1 MATKPKSRAKAAVA
15 AQPKSQILNPKSSR
29 AVEPKSKIQNPKSY
43 TSPARLQ
50 KIFVALD
57 ALYPHAECALRHEN
71 AFQLLVATILSAQCT
86 DERVNKVTPEL
97 FRKHPT
103 PRDFIGL
110 PQDELER
117 EIYTT
122 GFFRNKAKSI
132 IGAATKIEREF
143 GGKVPQTMEELLT
156 LPGVARKTA
165 NVVLG
170 TAYGIASG
178 VVVDTH
184 VFRIAHRLKLST
196 QNTPEKVEQDLMKLV
211 PQNRW
216 VSFAHQL
223 IWFGRKICYARQP
236 LCAECP
242 LATLCDSPDKTI

>member
-1 MATKPKSRAKAAVA
+1 MAAKT
-15 AQPKSQILNPKSSR
+15 KSSKHSSN
-29 AVEPKSKIQNPKSY
+29 PKSKIQNPKSY

-50 KIFVALD
+50 KIFAALD
-57 ALYPHAECALRHEN
+57 ALFPQAECALRHEN

-97 FRKHPT
+97 FRKFPT
-103 PRDFIGL
+103 PREFVGL

-117 EIYTT
+117 EIHST

-132 IGAATKIEREF
+132 IGAATKIVQGF
-143 GGKVPQTMEELLT
+143 AGQVPRTMDELLT

-184 VFRIAHRLKLST
+184 VFRITHRLKLSK
-196 QNTPEKVEQDLMKLV
+196 QKTPEKVEQDLMKLV
-211 PQNRW
+211 PQDRW
-216 VSFAHQL
+216 VSFSHQV
-223 IWFGRKICYARQP
+223 IWFGRKICVARKP

-242 LATLCDSPDKTI
+242 IVTVCDSPDKTV